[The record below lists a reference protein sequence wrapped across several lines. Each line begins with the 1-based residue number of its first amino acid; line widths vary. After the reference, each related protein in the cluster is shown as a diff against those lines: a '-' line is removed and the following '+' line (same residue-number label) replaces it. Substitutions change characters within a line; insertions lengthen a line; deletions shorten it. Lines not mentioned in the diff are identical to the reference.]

1 MSTAAPER
9 RRRRAVS
16 GRQVQEHAVD
26 EITAAIRARLLER
39 VDRGEELTNLG
50 DAEEVAEQVID
61 RLPIAASPWAEIVGP
76 CYTSGSL
83 QKELG
88 RGRAAISKAV
98 AELRLLR
105 LTTADGQTVYPA
117 FQIVDGVAVRGMRE
131 VLTALRVGIDD
142 EWTWAQW
149 LNTPVPDRASGD
161 GTGRRRR
168 NIERMIAGEVEAVV
182 QAAERT
188 AASWAA

>member
-1 MSTAAPER
+1 MSTAASER
-9 RRRRAVS
+9 RRP
-16 GRQVQEHAVD
+16 
-26 EITAAIRARLLER
+26 
-39 VDRGEELTNLG
+39 NLG
-50 DAEEVAEQVID
+50 DAEEVAEQIMD

-76 CYTSGSL
+76 CYTSGSF

-117 FQIVDGVAVRGMRE
+117 FQIVDGVVVRGMRD
-131 VLTALRVGIDD
+131 VLTALRVGSDD

-149 LNTPVPDRASGD
+149 LNTPVPDRASG
-161 GTGRRRR
+161 GEPGRRRR
-168 NIERMIAGEVEAVV
+168 NIERMIDGELEAVV